1 VWGSRTVKEEG
12 GVRMRLTG
20 RGGGGDVFDEN
31 LR

>member
-1 VWGSRTVKEEG
+1 VGQPYSQGRR

-31 LR
+31 LW